1 MKIRLLKSTCACNF
15 EGLATES
22 GYCDYPESGLDCEG
36 NCLLDSDSD
45 GVCDSD
51 EVNGCTNSTACNY
64 TSAASDDDGSC
75 VFAQSGQDC
84 NGNCLFD
91 TDSDGVPNQYLAP
104 SASVNTGQ
112 IVAILLEITANS
124 INDAGSTEADGL
136 LRRTFRQTIKIRNA
150 G

>member
-1 MKIRLLKSTCACNF
+1 MPNWSRASRIFKILL
-15 EGLATES
+15 GI
-22 GYCDYPESGLDCEG
+22 
-36 NCLLDSDSD
+36 
-45 GVCDSD
+45 
-51 EVNGCTNSTACNY
+51 
-64 TSAASDDDGSC
+64 
-75 VFAQSGQDC
+75 
-84 NGNCLFD
+84 D